1 MSPALRHSPEPPDQD
16 TRLAELLD
24 ACLQAERGAPG
35 SAAEIVRQAPQELR
49 EELEQLMAVARALAT
64 AEWTAPSSEFRA
76 SARARLEAAA
86 QPAPRAI
93 GSGVGRRRV
102 ARWLVGLAAG
112 LALLALG
119 GYGSV
124 LASVGSLPGE
134 PLYAVKQAD
143 EAITLGLTR
152 DDLSR
157 ALVLL
162 RQAGIRLD
170 EARRL
175 VAAGR
180 VETAGELLQQYASTL
195 ERAGAALNRATAA
208 DPRARAE
215 FQSQLQQQLGQLQS
229 LGSSAPPPLQSSIER
244 AEGAVSQQ
252 LAQGEDQ
259 TGSQGAGQTGSQ
271 GAGQT
276 GGQGAAPT
284 PVPSPVSPAV
294 SPSPAASP
302 SVRPPAPAH
311 ASPSPASSST
321 GEDTPGK

>member
-76 SARARLEAAA
+76 GARARLEAAA

-112 LALLALG
+112 LALLAVG

-180 VETAGELLQQYASTL
+180 VETAGVLLQEYSSTL

-244 AEGAVSQQ
+244 AEGVVSQQ
-252 LAQGEDQ
+252 LAQGED
-259 TGSQGAGQTGSQ
+259 QTGSQ

-321 GEDTPGK
+321 GEEAPGK